1 MKVLFEPVLVQNT
14 NCKKLFRNSLLKD
27 MLRQSETM
35 ITLFDLSL
43 CKYENVRQE
52 TSSFVQSLGV

>member
-1 MKVLFEPVLVQNT
+1 
-14 NCKKLFRNSLLKD
+14 

-35 ITLFDLSL
+35 IILFDLSL

-52 TSSFVQSLGV
+52 TSSSVQSLGV